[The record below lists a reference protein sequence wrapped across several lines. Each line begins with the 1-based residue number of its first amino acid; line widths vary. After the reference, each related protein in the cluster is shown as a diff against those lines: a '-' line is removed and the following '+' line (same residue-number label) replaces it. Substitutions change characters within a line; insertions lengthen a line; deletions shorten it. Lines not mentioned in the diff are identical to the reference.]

1 MQQSK
6 LVGYSI
12 AVSDVVLGKEL
23 CQRCLTL
30 LLQFT
35 VIPAQYRL
43 NLCLSLSRMG
53 KVYPR
58 RLHMLRLRGKNLHL
72 VTALQLM
79 TQRYKLMV
87 YLCSDAMA
95 AEEGVDRESKVESG
109 TSSRHCL
116 DFALWGK
123 HEYLRSKEI
132 ELDSIKKVHSIRL
145 RVVKNLLDGAQ
156 PFVQFRLVLRKL
168 FLHAVFVFPM
178 ESYVALSILIGILML
193 AVGAAQLIVA
203 LTSGNYLAMR
213 GYMVVGGIID
223 VLLGLF
229 LCVYPGVTFA
239 LLPVMLGIWMMYHSF
254 MMISFGGD
262 LETFNI
268 GGSTSVVVGGILLLL
283 LSIMVLANPFS
294 AGVATVVVMA
304 GLGLIVLGLLLCWL
318 ALKLK
323 NIHLNF
329 EKEYPR

>member
-1 MQQSK
+1 
-6 LVGYSI
+6 
-12 AVSDVVLGKEL
+12 
-23 CQRCLTL
+23 
-30 LLQFT
+30 
-35 VIPAQYRL
+35 
-43 NLCLSLSRMG
+43 
-53 KVYPR
+53 
-58 RLHMLRLRGKNLHL
+58 
-72 VTALQLM
+72 
-79 TQRYKLMV
+79 
-87 YLCSDAMA
+87 
-95 AEEGVDRESKVESG
+95 
-109 TSSRHCL
+109 
-116 DFALWGK
+116 
-123 HEYLRSKEI
+123 
-132 ELDSIKKVHSIRL
+132 
-145 RVVKNLLDGAQ
+145 
-156 PFVQFRLVLRKL
+156 
-168 FLHAVFVFPM
+168 M

-193 AVGAAQLIVA
+193 AVGAAQLVVA

-329 EKEYPR
+329 EMEYPR

>member
-1 MQQSK
+1 MKRHFENLTSK
-6 LVGYSI
+6 AGR
-12 AVSDVVLGKEL
+12 AV
-23 CQRCLTL
+23 R
-30 LLQFT
+30 
-35 VIPAQYRL
+35 
-43 NLCLSLSRMG
+43 
-53 KVYPR
+53 
-58 RLHMLRLRGKNLHL
+58 HWW
-72 VTALQLM
+72 LM
-79 TQRYKLMV
+79 
-87 YLCSDAMA
+87 MA
-95 AEEGVDRESKVESG
+95 AGILTVAAG
-109 TSSRHCL
+109 
-116 DFALWGK
+116 
-123 HEYLRSKEI
+123 I
-132 ELDSIKKVHSIRL
+132 
-145 RVVKNLLDGAQ
+145 
-156 PFVQFRLVLRKL
+156 
-168 FLHAVFVFPM
+168 AVFVFPM

-193 AVGAAQLIVA
+193 AVGAAQLVVA

-329 EKEYPR
+329 EMEYPR

>member
-1 MQQSK
+1 MKRHFENLTSK
-6 LVGYSI
+6 AGR
-12 AVSDVVLGKEL
+12 AV
-23 CQRCLTL
+23 R
-30 LLQFT
+30 
-35 VIPAQYRL
+35 
-43 NLCLSLSRMG
+43 
-53 KVYPR
+53 
-58 RLHMLRLRGKNLHL
+58 HWW
-72 VTALQLM
+72 LM
-79 TQRYKLMV
+79 
-87 YLCSDAMA
+87 MA
-95 AEEGVDRESKVESG
+95 AGILTVAAG
-109 TSSRHCL
+109 
-116 DFALWGK
+116 
-123 HEYLRSKEI
+123 I
-132 ELDSIKKVHSIRL
+132 
-145 RVVKNLLDGAQ
+145 
-156 PFVQFRLVLRKL
+156 
-168 FLHAVFVFPM
+168 AVFVFPM

>member
-1 MQQSK
+1 MKRHFENLTSK
-6 LVGYSI
+6 AGR
-12 AVSDVVLGKEL
+12 AV
-23 CQRCLTL
+23 R
-30 LLQFT
+30 
-35 VIPAQYRL
+35 
-43 NLCLSLSRMG
+43 
-53 KVYPR
+53 
-58 RLHMLRLRGKNLHL
+58 HWW
-72 VTALQLM
+72 LM
-79 TQRYKLMV
+79 
-87 YLCSDAMA
+87 MA
-95 AEEGVDRESKVESG
+95 AGIL
-109 TSSRHCL
+109 T
-116 DFALWGK
+116 
-123 HEYLRSKEI
+123 
-132 ELDSIKKVHSIRL
+132 
-145 RVVKNLLDGAQ
+145 VVAGI
-156 PFVQFRLVLRKL
+156 
-168 FLHAVFVFPM
+168 AVFVFPM

>member
-1 MQQSK
+1 MKRHFENLTSK
-6 LVGYSI
+6 AGR
-12 AVSDVVLGKEL
+12 AV
-23 CQRCLTL
+23 R
-30 LLQFT
+30 
-35 VIPAQYRL
+35 
-43 NLCLSLSRMG
+43 
-53 KVYPR
+53 
-58 RLHMLRLRGKNLHL
+58 HWW
-72 VTALQLM
+72 LM
-79 TQRYKLMV
+79 
-87 YLCSDAMA
+87 MA
-95 AEEGVDRESKVESG
+95 AGILTVAAG
-109 TSSRHCL
+109 
-116 DFALWGK
+116 
-123 HEYLRSKEI
+123 I
-132 ELDSIKKVHSIRL
+132 
-145 RVVKNLLDGAQ
+145 
-156 PFVQFRLVLRKL
+156 
-168 FLHAVFVFPM
+168 AVFVFPM

-283 LSIMVLANPFS
+283 LSIMVLANPLS

>member
-1 MQQSK
+1 MKRHFENLTSK
-6 LVGYSI
+6 AGR
-12 AVSDVVLGKEL
+12 AV
-23 CQRCLTL
+23 R
-30 LLQFT
+30 
-35 VIPAQYRL
+35 
-43 NLCLSLSRMG
+43 
-53 KVYPR
+53 
-58 RLHMLRLRGKNLHL
+58 HWW
-72 VTALQLM
+72 LM
-79 TQRYKLMV
+79 
-87 YLCSDAMA
+87 MA
-95 AEEGVDRESKVESG
+95 AGILTVAAG
-109 TSSRHCL
+109 
-116 DFALWGK
+116 
-123 HEYLRSKEI
+123 I
-132 ELDSIKKVHSIRL
+132 
-145 RVVKNLLDGAQ
+145 
-156 PFVQFRLVLRKL
+156 
-168 FLHAVFVFPM
+168 AVFVFPM

-294 AGVATVVVMA
+294 AGVATVIVMA

>member
-1 MQQSK
+1 MKRHFENLTSK
-6 LVGYSI
+6 AGR
-12 AVSDVVLGKEL
+12 AV
-23 CQRCLTL
+23 R
-30 LLQFT
+30 
-35 VIPAQYRL
+35 
-43 NLCLSLSRMG
+43 
-53 KVYPR
+53 
-58 RLHMLRLRGKNLHL
+58 HWW
-72 VTALQLM
+72 LM
-79 TQRYKLMV
+79 
-87 YLCSDAMA
+87 MA
-95 AEEGVDRESKVESG
+95 AGILTVAAG
-109 TSSRHCL
+109 
-116 DFALWGK
+116 
-123 HEYLRSKEI
+123 I
-132 ELDSIKKVHSIRL
+132 
-145 RVVKNLLDGAQ
+145 
-156 PFVQFRLVLRKL
+156 
-168 FLHAVFVFPM
+168 AVFVFPM

-213 GYMVVGGIID
+213 GYMVVGGIIA
-223 VLLGLF
+223 VLLGLV
-229 LCVYPGVTFA
+229 LCIYPGVTFA